1 MSLVDYAA
9 SSDEDEPQTPADE
22 EENEQVKKENPEKR
36 PRFEVPAP
44 GPSSAAPPNDNPV
57 HSRNRI
63 IIECLSERLED
74 TIIPAFDKWMGPPS
88 RKQAEMVSAQSSE
101 LKLPDASFLLNSTAV
116 PSNLLNSSDHS
127 SRVTAAMAESAA
139 RKRELNGSAASFPR
153 NKVPKGTL
161 PHSKG
166 VPDTV
171 GGRLVPPQ
179 LAGRSNVVTEDISKL
194 FVRKPTNSS
203 TE

>member
-57 HSRNRI
+57 HSRNR
-63 IIECLSERLED
+63 
-74 TIIPAFDKWMGPPS
+74 MGPPS
-88 RKQAEMVSAQSSE
+88 RKQAEMVSDQSSE

-127 SRVTAAMAESAA
+127 SRVAAAMAESVA